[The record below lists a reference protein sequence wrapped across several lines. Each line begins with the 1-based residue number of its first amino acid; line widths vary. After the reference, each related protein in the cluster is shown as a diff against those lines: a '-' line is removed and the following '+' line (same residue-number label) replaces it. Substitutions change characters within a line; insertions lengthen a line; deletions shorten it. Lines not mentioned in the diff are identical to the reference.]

1 VAPNTTALVGEHD
14 LDGDGNVD
22 VTVAESL
29 VISGAFTFEFR
40 EGAAVMRFDPSTGMP
55 ESLMPDADT
64 GLTTSTF
71 LLQNDE
77 TTSSEYFIEFEVRL
91 TSNADILDLISGDVA
106 FIFGTEG
113 DLGNEPRAFVFPF
126 YPDDGGNEPPPGV
139 EVPLVDATGNGSH
152 DLDGDGVPDVSVQC
166 CFPDGLV
173 IVLEFAAG
181 LEVTVFNPESAT
193 VEPLS
198 SLDTNSG
205 MSVSYNSRG
214 MTLVQI
220 SRNKFAV
227 EFFIRGEHLDHIF
240 TVFDLAGD
248 HPVAHISE
256 ISARGLHDE

>member
-1 VAPNTTALVGEHD
+1 MGRNTNRRGWPTLSCRALSVWFGLALLVAACSGG
-14 LDGDGNVD
+14 GDD
-22 VTVAESL
+22 AESGGQTN
-29 VISGAFTFEFR
+29 GA
-40 EGAAVMRFDPSTGMP
+40 
-55 ESLMPDADT
+55 
-64 GLTTSTF
+64 
-71 LLQNDE
+71 
-77 TTSSEYFIEFEVRL
+77 
-91 TSNADILDLISGDVA
+91 
-106 FIFGTEG
+106 GTESDG
-113 DLGNEPRAFVFPF
+113 SASADST
-126 YPDDGGNEPPPGV
+126 DDGGNEPPPGV

-256 ISARGLHDE
+256 ISAGGLHDE